1 MSNQLMSVKRLAIK
15 DAVGDRDKMSGGIVC
30 KIGSADKECVM
41 EISDIFQVG
50 PVDGKYFIFVNG
62 KYFIRILNNGNVIYH
77 PWTQTP
83 QLFARN
89 YVLKGQCSA
98 NM

>member
-1 MSNQLMSVKRLAIK
+1 MSNQSMSVKRLAIK

-30 KIGSADKECVM
+30 KIGSADKDCVM

-62 KYFIRILNNGNVIYH
+62 KYFIR
-77 PWTQTP
+77 
-83 QLFARN
+83 
-89 YVLKGQCSA
+89 K
-98 NM
+98 